1 MALLDAHC
9 DFGLS
14 RCKVM
19 DAQKTFDFYEVV
31 KMVLT
36 VQLEDV

>member
-1 MALLDAHC
+1 MALNHRYC
-9 DFGLS
+9 NFGLS

-31 KMVLT
+31 KIALT
-36 VQLEDV
+36 TQQKEV